1 MSRFQSITRAL
12 LETQLALVFFSVATD
27 AQTVGVMD
35 THVRMTVPTEK
46 EEFITNGICTAF
58 QPSPSS
64 EVLDL
69 CSRLIIVIQTKK
81 LEEAKE
87 LAEKLNRLNP
97 GNGLGAF
104 WLGYIEFILERKLT
118 GLKYLEDAAER
129 SPEVPLA
136 HLNLGLGYLKGQQ
149 YALFEKEMRWVIAH
163 QAENPRPYYLL
174 GRFYAEE
181 LDRLDEGADY
191 LLEALRRNPE
201 DYRSRFHLGLAL
213 EMKGEIEKAKA
224 EYEKAAA
231 LADSCQA
238 IYAYPLEGLAR
249 LCWRQQR
256 PSDALRYAREV
267 VLRDPKLAS
276 GRMMLG
282 NLYLQTGAKEE
293 AVAELRAATEL
304 SPDDPT
310 PHYVLAKAYR
320 KLGMSAEAQHEEDT
334 FKRLKA
340 TCPDK

>member
-1 MSRFQSITRAL
+1 MSPFQSIFLAL
-12 LETQLALVFFSVATD
+12 LGTLLALGLLFPAAE

-46 EEFITNGICTAF
+46 EEFITDGICTAF

-69 CSRLIIVIQTKK
+69 CNRLIIVIQEKK
-81 LEEAKE
+81 VEEAKE
-87 LAEKLNRLNP
+87 LAEKLNRLTP
-97 GNGLGAF
+97 GNGLGPL
-104 WLGYIEFILERKLT
+104 WLGYIEFIRERKLT
-118 GLKYLEDAAER
+118 GLKLLEDSAER
-129 SPEVPLA
+129 SPDVPLA

-149 YALFEKEMRWVIAH
+149 SAFFEKEMRWVIAH

-181 LDRLDEGADY
+181 LDRLEEGADY

-201 DYRSRFHLGLAL
+201 DYRSRFHLGLTY
-213 EMKGEIEKAKA
+213 EMKGEVEKAKV

-231 LADSCQA
+231 LADSRQA

-256 PSDALRYAREV
+256 PSDALRYAQEV

-282 NLYLQTGAKEE
+282 NLYLQTGAKEK
-293 AVAELRAATEL
+293 AVAELKIAAEL
-304 SPDDPT
+304 SPADPT

-320 KLGMSAEAQHEEDT
+320 KLGMPAEAQHEEDT
-334 FKRLKA
+334 FRQLKGN
-340 TCPDK
+340 CPDK

>member
-1 MSRFQSITRAL
+1 MSPFQSIFPVL
-12 LETQLALVFFSVATD
+12 LGTQLALVVLSLAAE

-46 EEFITNGICTAF
+46 EEFTTDGICTAF

-69 CSRLIIVIQTKK
+69 CSRLIIVIQEKK
-81 LEEAKE
+81 VEEAKE
-87 LAEKLNRLNP
+87 LAEKLNRLTP
-97 GNGLGAF
+97 GNGLGPF
-104 WLGYIEFILERKLT
+104 WLGYIEFIRGRKLN
-118 GLKYLEDAAER
+118 GVKLLEDAAEK
-129 SPEVPLA
+129 SPDVPLA
-136 HLNLGLGYLKGQQ
+136 HLNLGLAYLKGQQ
-149 YALFEKEMRWVIAH
+149 PVLFEKEIRWVIAH

-201 DYRSRFHLGLAL
+201 DYRSRFHLGLVN
-213 EMKGEIEKAKA
+213 EMKGEVEKAKV
-224 EYEKAAA
+224 EYEKSAA
-231 LADSCQA
+231 LADSHQA

-249 LCWRQQR
+249 LCWQQQR

-282 NLYLQTGAKEE
+282 NLYLQTGAKEN
-293 AVAELRAATEL
+293 AVAELRIAAEL
-304 SPDDPT
+304 SPIDPA
-310 PHYVLAKAYR
+310 PHYILAKAYR
-320 KLGMSAEAQHEEDT
+320 KLGMPAEAQHEEET
-334 FKRLKA
+334 FMRLKGN
-340 TCPDK
+340 CPDR